1 MSPAQEET
9 TATTTAAAAA
19 AADDDDPYIWLEDV
33 ESEESLNFARAA
45 NEDSLQKLGHPENSG
60 ASYERILKVLESDDR
75 IPHVSKYGNAA
86 TSTIA
91 EGGEG
96 DAADA
101 GDAVLYNFWK
111 DAQNRRGI
119 WRKTTMSSYTS
130 SNNEETQ
137 WTTVLDIDALGA
149 KDGVPWV
156 YGGNSPLPRSRDDA
170 QADTPK
176 TQQQVL
182 RSLVS
187 LSRGG
192 SDAKHVRE
200 FDLQA
205 MDFVSDM
212 DSGSEAAF
220 DLPKEAKTRC
230 SYKSRDV
237 VLVATDFGE
246 GTDSLTD
253 SGYPRTVREWV
264 RGTDLK
270 DAPVVFEGEK
280 TDVSVSQYISDE
292 RTHGGDIYEVQ
303 SRSMTFYTSRYWMR
317 KLQPEHLLAVD
328 NPKRL
333 AIAPPPDF
341 VQLDLQEDAAS
352 ASLLGN
358 LILISLRSNWQ
369 PRGGDGGNGPT
380 YKRGSVIYT
389 NTDQFLAHGAAACDF
404 EILFEPTERTAYEYW
419 TATQNYLILS
429 TMDNVKS
436 KLEFFKIQS
445 SSQDSSS
452 SKTTTLTPVDGG
464 GATASVGR
472 IRECHCSPMDPYDGS
487 DLFWFTKSDY
497 ITPSSLYLAD
507 ASLVEKQHHSSNNEI
522 GEVDN
527 DVFIVDKLKSLP
539 PQFDA
544 DNLVVQQRTAI
555 SKDGTEIPYF
565 IVMHKD
571 VVLNGKNPTLLYGYG
586 GFEVSLGPHYIAVT
600 GLAWLERSGVY
611 VEGASVF
618 ILCAFFFYVWL
629 SLVSNSL
636 LHKQTNMKRHRSQHS
651 WRGRVWSRLASS
663 GLAR

>member
-1 MSPAQEET
+1 MSPTQEET
-9 TATTTAAAAA
+9 AAVVAAAAA
-19 AADDDDPYIWLEDV
+19 TTSTTEVVDPYIWLEDI

-45 NEDSLQKLGHPENSG
+45 NEDCLSKLGNPEEQQQQPTAESSG
-60 ASYERILKVLESDDR
+60 GAAVDGQQRSYERILKVLESDDR
-75 IPHVSKYGNAA
+75 IPHVSKYGNIAGAA
-86 TSTIA
+86 TGSSGSGGA
-91 EGGEG
+91 EEEEESG
-96 DAADA
+96 ADA
-101 GDAVLYNFWK
+101 ILYNFWK

-130 SNNEETQ
+130 NSNNNQDTK
-137 WTTVLDIDALGA
+137 WTTVLDIDALGE

-170 QADTPK
+170 QQDVPK
-176 TQQQVL
+176 SQQQVL

-192 SDAKHVRE
+192 SDSKCVRE
-200 FDLQA
+200 FDLLA
-205 MDFVSDM
+205 MDFVSNM
-212 DSGSEAAF
+212 IMEKGEEAAF
-220 DLPKEAKTRC
+220 DLPNEAKTRC
-230 SYKSRDV
+230 SYKSRNV
-237 VLVATDFGE
+237 LLVATDFGE

-317 KLQPEHLLAVD
+317 KLQPEHLLAVN

-333 AIAPPPDF
+333 AISPPPDF
-341 VQLDLQEDAAS
+341 VQLDLQDDVAE

-358 LILISLRSNWQ
+358 LILISLRSDWQ
-369 PRGGDGGNGPT
+369 PRGDGSDGPT
-380 YKRGSVIYT
+380 YKKGSVIYT
-389 NTDQFLAHGAAACDF
+389 NTDKFLAHGAAACDF

-419 TATQNYLILS
+419 TATKTYLILS

-436 KLEFFKIQS
+436 KLEFFKIH
-445 SSQDSSS
+445 S
-452 SKTTTLTPVDGG
+452 SKGDGTTTLTPVAG
-464 GATASVGR
+464 GATTVR
-472 IRECHCSPMDPYDGS
+472 IRECSCSPMDPYDGS

-507 ASLVEKQHHSSNNEI
+507 ATRVEKQQDKSMDSENDS
-522 GEVDN
+522 GDDN

-539 PQFDA
+539 PQFDTN
-544 DNLVVQQRTAI
+544 NLVVQQRTAI

-565 IVMHKD
+565 IIMHKD

-586 GFEVSLGPHYIAVT
+586 GFEVSLSPHYIAVT
-600 GLAWLERSGVY
+600 GLAWLERGGVY
-611 VEGASVF
+611 VEGGSV
-618 ILCAFFFYVWL
+618 
-629 SLVSNSL
+629 SLIVCL
-636 LHKQTNMKRHRSQHS
+636 LF
-651 WRGRVWSRLASS
+651 L
-663 GLAR
+663 